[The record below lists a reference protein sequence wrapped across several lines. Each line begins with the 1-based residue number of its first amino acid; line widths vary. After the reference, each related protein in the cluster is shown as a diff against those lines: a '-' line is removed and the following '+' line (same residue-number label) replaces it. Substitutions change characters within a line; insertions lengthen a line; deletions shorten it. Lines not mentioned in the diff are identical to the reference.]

1 MTAAATQLLLCE
13 WKFIDLIILHDCSL
27 WWKRA
32 LKRHIR
38 FGYFK
43 MSVKKENLNKKTRR
57 TREQDRKRNN
67 NYISNLHHV
76 KASVP
81 LTLHMHTHDKVVQ

>member
-38 FGYFK
+38 FGYFQ
-43 MSVKKENLNKKTRR
+43 MSVKKGNLNKKR
-57 TREQDRKRNN
+57 
-67 NYISNLHHV
+67 
-76 KASVP
+76 
-81 LTLHMHTHDKVVQ
+81 VVQESEIERETITTFEIYIT